1 MLTDMRRAVGDSSV
15 REIPRAYVR
24 TGHASRDDVLELLVD
39 RLVDY
44 RAQVLQVTAD
54 GLADA
59 VDQALN
65 GVDSVVLPPGIDPVV
80 RHASGR
86 QERQVVVD
94 GEPDVLTADQLD
106 RIGAVVTR
114 ARVAIALSGTII
126 LDDGPGQGRRALT
139 LVPTATWS
147 SCADQS
153 SPTCRRVRQDRPDR
167 PAHADLRPVR
177 HQRHRADPGGGR
189 ARPPHADRGAGVA
202 GVRPPATIR
211 RERLPAIVSRD
222 VATG

>member
-1 MLTDMRRAVGDSSV
+1 MSREQMLTDIRRAVGDSSV

-80 RHASGR
+80 CHASGR

-126 LDDGPGQGRRALT
+126 LDGAADQGRRALS
-139 LVPTATWS
+139 LVPDRHVVVLDVDQVVETVAEGIARIDATAPLTMIAGPS
-147 SCADQS
+147 ATSDIELIRVEGVHGPRTLIVVLV
-153 SPTCRRVRQDRPDR
+153 SP
-167 PAHADLRPVR
+167 
-177 HQRHRADPGGGR
+177 
-189 ARPPHADRGAGVA
+189 
-202 GVRPPATIR
+202 
-211 RERLPAIVSRD
+211 E
-222 VATG
+222 

>member
-1 MLTDMRRAVGDSSV
+1 MSREQMLSDIRRAVGDGSV
-15 REIPRAYVR
+15 REIPRAYIR
-24 TGHASRDDVLELLVD
+24 TGHASRDEVLELLVD

-44 RAQVLQVTAD
+44 RAQVVQVTGD

-80 RHASGR
+80 RDASGR

-126 LDDGPGQGRRALT
+126 LDGASDQGRRALS
-139 LVPTATWS
+139 LVPDRHVVVLDV
-147 SCADQS
+147 DQVVETVAEGIARI
-153 SPTCRRVRQDRPDR
+153 SPTAPLTMIAGPSATSDIELIRVE
-167 PAHADLRPVR
+167 
-177 HQRHRADPGGGR
+177 
-189 ARPPHADRGAGVA
+189 GVH
-202 GVRPPATIR
+202 GPRT
-211 RERLPAIVSRD
+211 LIVVLVSPE
-222 VATG
+222 

>member
-1 MLTDMRRAVGDSSV
+1 MSREQMLTDIRRAVGDSSV

-80 RHASGR
+80 CHASGR

-126 LDDGPGQGRRALT
+126 LDGASDQGRRALS
-139 LVPTATWS
+139 LVPDRHVVVLDVDQVVETVAEGIARIDATAPLTMIAGPS
-147 SCADQS
+147 ATSDIELIRVEGVHGPRTLIVVLV
-153 SPTCRRVRQDRPDR
+153 SP
-167 PAHADLRPVR
+167 
-177 HQRHRADPGGGR
+177 
-189 ARPPHADRGAGVA
+189 
-202 GVRPPATIR
+202 
-211 RERLPAIVSRD
+211 E
-222 VATG
+222 